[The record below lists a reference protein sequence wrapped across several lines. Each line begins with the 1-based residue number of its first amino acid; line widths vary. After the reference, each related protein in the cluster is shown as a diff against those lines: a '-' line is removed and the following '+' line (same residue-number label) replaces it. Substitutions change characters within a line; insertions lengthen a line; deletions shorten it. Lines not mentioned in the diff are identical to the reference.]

1 MISQT
6 NEVNEM
12 AKKDLCEIVLVI
24 DRSGSM
30 GTIVQD
36 AIGSLNTFLED
47 QKKVPGEA
55 TVTVVLFNDEYH
67 IPHTSVPINDLPPF
81 DETNYRPA
89 ATTALLDA
97 VGKAVDTTGER
108 LGNLDEAD
116 RPEKVLVAILTDG
129 LENSSK
135 EYNRSQIF
143 DKIKHQRETY
153 GWEFMFLAAN
163 QDAFAEG
170 AKLGI
175 DPTKTINFDATADG
189 VRCGVSDLSFH
200 VTSYRMG
207 K

>member
-1 MISQT
+1 
-6 NEVNEM
+6 
-12 AKKDLCEIVLVI
+12 
-24 DRSGSM
+24 M

-67 IPHTSVPINDLPPF
+67 IPHKSVPINDLPPF

-108 LGNLDEAD
+108 LGKLDEAD

-129 LENSSK
+129 LENASK

-143 DKIKHQRETY
+143 DKIKLQRETY
-153 GWEFMFLAAN
+153 QWEFMFLAAN
-163 QDAFAEG
+163 QDAFAAG
-170 AKLGI
+170 AQIGI
-175 DPTKTINFDATADG
+175 DPTMTMSFAATAKGVRDG
-189 VRCGVSDLSFH
+189 VREMSSQ
-200 VTSYRMG
+200 VTSYRTG
-207 K
+207 N